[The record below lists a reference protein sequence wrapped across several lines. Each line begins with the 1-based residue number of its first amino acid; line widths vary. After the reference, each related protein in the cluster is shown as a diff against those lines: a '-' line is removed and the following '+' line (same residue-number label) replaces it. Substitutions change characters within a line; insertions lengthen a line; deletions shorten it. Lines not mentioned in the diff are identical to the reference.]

1 MEAYGARCLGEK
13 GSRIFWCSDEFY
25 LQGELP
31 LPEDAFY
38 EAYTQL
44 ENGVGML
51 RLLEVELNGAA
62 LGAPQNIPVAALLHR
77 HRCGRRP
84 LSAGNH

>member
-1 MEAYGARCLGEK
+1 MGLTRYRKGLYPLRPYTVDEAREVVGQVEAYGARCLGEK

-44 ENGVGML
+44 ENGWACSGCW
-51 RLLEVELNGAA
+51 RW
-62 LGAPQNIPVAALLHR
+62 
-77 HRCGRRP
+77 
-84 LSAGNH
+84 S

>member
-44 ENGVGML
+44 ENGWACSGCWK
-51 RLLEVELNGAA
+51 VELNGAA
-62 LGAPQNIPVAALLHR
+62 LGPLRISRGALLHR